1 MSPVGRILI
10 WVGLAALLIHRIK
23 PVVQSAL
30 TNPKARRLLLVAL
43 IAAPTA
49 YWAAHAI
56 DLAAAGIHP
65 ERLRTAQAVL
75 AIAGLGFL
83 GGLWSAAWIS
93 APAIR
98 MPPEVATYLDDVQK
112 TVLASPTF
120 FEKWSVADLKN
131 MRSLVLQTPD
141 DAPAY
146 GELLRRLDA
155 ALASKRD

>member
-1 MSPVGRILI
+1 
-10 WVGLAALLIHRIK
+10 
-23 PVVQSAL
+23 
-30 TNPKARRLLLVAL
+30 
-43 IAAPTA
+43 
-49 YWAAHAI
+49 
-56 DLAAAGIHP
+56 
-65 ERLRTAQAVL
+65 
-75 AIAGLGFL
+75 
-83 GGLWSAAWIS
+83 
-93 APAIR
+93 